1 MINGERILVEAHLKQ
16 LHYEGGDDDDR
27 DDDDDD
33 DGDDGDHD
41 DSDEIKVTFMM
52 EIVMM
57 SRIDR

>member
-1 MINGERILVEAHLKQ
+1 MDAPKSRPIYHLHRIQ
-16 LHYEGGDDDDR
+16 TDDRDDD

-41 DSDEIKVTFMM
+41 DSDGDEIKVTFMM

>member
-1 MINGERILVEAHLKQ
+1 MDAPKSRPIYHLHRIQ
-16 LHYEGGDDDDR
+16 TDDR

-41 DSDEIKVTFMM
+41 DSGGDEIKVTFMM
-52 EIVMM
+52 EIVTM